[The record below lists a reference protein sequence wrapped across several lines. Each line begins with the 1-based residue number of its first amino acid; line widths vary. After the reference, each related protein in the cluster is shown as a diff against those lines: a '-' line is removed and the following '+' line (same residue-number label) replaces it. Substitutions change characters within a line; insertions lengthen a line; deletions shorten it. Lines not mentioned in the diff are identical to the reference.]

1 MTSDLELGSD
11 DETTDVVPDGK
22 VRIYLV
28 KDIKVWH
35 CPSPADCG
43 VKAEGILELHFK
55 TISNIIPA
63 SYSGKF
69 FIRMCKLCMLRTHK
83 PTASLLL

>member
-28 KDIKVWH
+28 KDIKVQH
-35 CPSPADCG
+35 CPSPGPDRSEA
-43 VKAEGILELHFK
+43 
-55 TISNIIPA
+55 
-63 SYSGKF
+63 
-69 FIRMCKLCMLRTHK
+69 
-83 PTASLLL
+83 